1 RTIRSRVALRKAGQ
15 VELFLETPNGLSAD
29 VTLTGAGRECQY
41 YLRDAPINSE
51 KDGQL
56 FIRPYDE
63 SLSVAA
69 MCVRDP
75 DRSPVCGAGLLSSS
89 PPTGRTRPV
98 ASCALTFCSPAVS
111 ASICFC

>member
-89 PPTGRTRPV
+89 
-98 ASCALTFCSPAVS
+98 CALTFSSPAVS
-111 ASICFC
+111 ASTCFC